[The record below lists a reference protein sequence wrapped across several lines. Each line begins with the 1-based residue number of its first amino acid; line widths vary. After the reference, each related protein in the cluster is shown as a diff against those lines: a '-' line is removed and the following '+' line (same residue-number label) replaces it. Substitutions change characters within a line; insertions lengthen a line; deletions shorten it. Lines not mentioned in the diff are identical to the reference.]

1 MRFEPELTPGTL
13 VRRYKRFLADVLL
26 ADGTEITVHCPN
38 PGSMLDVAVP
48 GRPVA
53 LSHSTNPSRKL
64 AYTWEMIELERGWVG
79 VHTGRTNSF
88 VEEALHQG
96 DIEELRDFT
105 KLHREVRQGNSRLD
119 FALEQDRGP
128 RCFVEVKNV
137 TLTDR
142 KRLALFPDSVTLRGQ
157 KHLRELSNL
166 ATTGHRAVMLYWVNR
181 GDCDGFGPAD
191 EIDPEYGALLRRARA
206 NGVEILAY
214 RARVDPKQVTADTSI
229 PIVL

>member
-13 VRRYKRFLADVLL
+13 VRRYKRFLADVVL

-53 LSHSTNPSRKL
+53 LSHSTKPSRKL
-64 AYTWEMIELERGWVG
+64 AYTWEMIELEEGWVG

-88 VEEALHQG
+88 VEEALRQG
-96 DIEELRDFT
+96 DIAELRGFAE
-105 KLHREVRQGNSRLD
+105 LHREVRQGNSRLD
-119 FALEQDRGP
+119 FALDQDGAP

-166 ATTGHRAVMLYWVNR
+166 ATAGKRAVMLFWVNR
-181 GDCDGFGPAD
+181 GDCERFGPAD
-191 EIDPEYGALLRRARA
+191 QIDPEYGALLRQAHRD
-206 NGVEILAY
+206 GVEVLAY
-214 RARVDPKQVTADTSI
+214 RARVDPKQVTTDRSI